1 MVSDVFCHVG
11 VIIKVHVVF
20 IGDILRYVFEFN
32 TCFSICFCVSIYWP
46 CIYIWHGRPSSE
58 GVFKTLIKTL

>member
-1 MVSDVFCHVG
+1 MVSDIFCHVG
-11 VIIKVHVVF
+11 VIIKVHVGF

-32 TCFSICFCVSIYWP
+32 TCFSICFCVSIY
-46 CIYIWHGRPSSE
+46 IGLASTWHGRPSSE